1 MSKRFPSIILSTLVV
16 AKYVNDGNTGEFFS
30 WVRMSVKFLDTRHLV
45 LPPQIA
51 FGQGFDSLLRKL
63 MSMTPI
69 SKTYR
74 ENTKLYILE

>member
-1 MSKRFPSIILSTLVV
+1 
-16 AKYVNDGNTGEFFS
+16 
-30 WVRMSVKFLDTRHLV
+30 MSVKFLDTRHLV

-69 SKTYR
+69 SKTNR